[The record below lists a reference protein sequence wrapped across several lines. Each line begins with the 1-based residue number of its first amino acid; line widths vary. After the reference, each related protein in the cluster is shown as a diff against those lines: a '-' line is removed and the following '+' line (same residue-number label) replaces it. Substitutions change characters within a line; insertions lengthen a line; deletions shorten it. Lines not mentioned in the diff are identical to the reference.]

1 MSTHSHPV
9 PGTRFLRGPLLHCLA
24 EPDKNTDATEYF
36 NDALLHIKDGHI
48 ISCGDYQTLKPN
60 YDDHQLA
67 YLEHHPDKLMVPGFI
82 DCHVHY
88 PQTEMIA
95 AHGTQLLDW
104 LNTYTFPV
112 EAQFAN
118 LEKSR
123 EVAEVFL
130 QELLRNGTT
139 TALVFCTVH
148 PESVEGF
155 FQVAQARK
163 LRMIAGKVLMD
174 RHAPAEVL
182 DTAETGYQ
190 QSQQLINKWHGVDR
204 LQYAV
209 TPRFAP
215 TSSPEQLR
223 LAGQLLANNPGV
235 YLHTHLSEN
244 HDEIAWVKELFPA
257 ADSYLDVYDQ
267 AGLLGR
273 RSVFAHGIHLCDD
286 QCQRLADTDSAI
298 AHCPTSNLF
307 IGSGLFPLK
316 KLQKHGINI
325 GMGTDVGGGTSFSML
340 QTLSEAYKIQQLQQV
355 NLSPEQAFYMATL
368 GGAKAL
374 DLDDKIGN
382 FASGKEADFLLI
394 DLHATPLLKFRNQ
407 FCKDWR
413 EALFV
418 LQTLGD
424 DRVVAETNVLGCPQG

>member
-1 MSTHSHPV
+1 M
-9 PGTRFLRGPLLHCLA
+9 LA
-24 EPDKNTDATEYF
+24 D
-36 NDALLHIKDGHI
+36 
-48 ISCGDYQTLKPN
+48 
-60 YDDHQLA
+60 
-67 YLEHHPDKLMVPGFI
+67 
-82 DCHVHY
+82 
-88 PQTEMIA
+88 
-95 AHGTQLLDW
+95 
-104 LNTYTFPV
+104 
-112 EAQFAN
+112 
-118 LEKSR
+118 
-123 EVAEVFL
+123 
-130 QELLRNGTT
+130 
-139 TALVFCTVH
+139 
-148 PESVEGF
+148 
-155 FQVAQARK
+155 
-163 LRMIAGKVLMD
+163 
-174 RHAPAEVL
+174 
-182 DTAETGYQ
+182 
-190 QSQQLINKWHGVDR
+190 
-204 LQYAV
+204 
-209 TPRFAP
+209 
-215 TSSPEQLR
+215 
-223 LAGQLLANNPGV
+223 NPGV

-267 AGLLGR
+267 AGLLGK

-382 FASGKEADFLLI
+382 FAPGKEADFLLI